1 MDFFEKAVKAYTLDE
16 GDKLR
21 PYKDPNGYWTIG
33 KGHLIGTLLGD
44 LVISKH
50 IIDEFFKED
59 LQKAI
64 VDARFCVGSLFF
76 DSLSE
81 ARQLALTI
89 LTFTLGRN
97 KFLKFEET
105 IDAIKR
111 EDWYWVSE
119 HILLTKWAKDVDPK
133 QRKDLGRDDRVAY
146 MFKTGKFHPD
156 YGIDE

>member
-1 MDFFEKAVKAYTLDE
+1 MDFFEKASKVYALDE
-16 GDKLR
+16 GNRDT
-21 PYKDPNGYWTIG
+21 PYKDSNGYWTIG

-44 LVISKH
+44 LRLSSH
-50 IIDEFFKED
+50 IIDELFKED
-59 LQKAI
+59 LQQAI
-64 VDARFCVGSLFF
+64 RDARFAVGSVLF
-76 DSLSE
+76 DSISE
-81 ARQLALTI
+81 ARQMALTI

-156 YGIDE
+156 YGVDE